1 MNLELDETQLL
12 LRDSLRALLEKEV
25 AFDQVRACEKERR
38 ADATLWARILE
49 LGWLGTPFPAA
60 LGGGDGGL
68 LEAGILVEEIARRAA
83 VVPIVEVLAA
93 GLTLLRA
100 GNGPAAR
107 EAVRKLV
114 AGELRAVPALL
125 EASDDFAALRCSVAA
140 DGTVRGEKCF
150 VDYAEFATHHLVAA
164 QRGGSLGLY
173 LVDARD
179 PAVKIERKDAIG
191 RTPQSTVRYDGA
203 AGQAVGGADA
213 CAELVR
219 VARALTAV
227 QILSCMQV
235 SLEQTVQ
242 YTRVREQFG
251 RPIGTFQ
258 AVQHHAAN
266 MAMEVESCRFLCYE
280 ALDALQRGVASDEQ
294 IAIAKAAASKAV
306 PEVTMLGH
314 QLHGGQGYIEENDL
328 YFFTLRGKDRSLA
341 WGTVDECLDVVAQR
355 ADQLQDW
362 L

>member
-1 MNLELDETQLL
+1 MNLDLNETQLL

-25 AFDQVRACEKERR
+25 DFDQVRACEKERR
-38 ADATLWARILE
+38 ADAALWDRILE
-49 LGWLGTPFPAA
+49 LGWLGSPFPAEQ
-60 LGGGDGGL
+60 GGGDGGL
-68 LEAGILVEEIARRAA
+68 LAAGILVEEIARRAA
-83 VVPIVEVLAA
+83 VVPVVEVLASA
-93 GLTLLRA
+93 LTLLRA
-100 GNGPAAR
+100 GSGPAAR
-107 EAVRKLV
+107 DAVRRSV
-114 AGELRAVPALL
+114 AGELRAVPAVL
-125 EASDDFAALRCSVAA
+125 EAGDDFEALRCEVAA
-140 DGTVRGEKCF
+140 DGTLRGEKCF

-164 QRGGSLGLY
+164 RRGGSLGLY

-179 PAVKIERKDAIG
+179 PAVKAVRKDAIG
-191 RTPQSTVRYDGA
+191 RTPQSTVRYDGVA
-203 AGQAVGGADA
+203 SQAVGGAEA
-213 CAELVR
+213 VAELVR
-219 VARALTAV
+219 IARALTSV

-266 MAMEVESCRFLCYE
+266 MAIEVESCRFLCYE
-280 ALDALQRGVASDEQ
+280 ALDALERGTASDEQ
-294 IAIAKAAASKAV
+294 IAIAKAAVSRAV

-341 WGTVDECLDVVAQR
+341 WGTLDECLAVVAR
-355 ADQLQDW
+355 NADQLQDW
-362 L
+362 M